1 MPSNFRTALATAALG
16 LSALGAQAVTLVGL
30 TSANQLARIDT
41 ANVAAATTTAITG
54 LADGDRF
61 VGIDLRPKNNM
72 IYGVTLSSQLYTINE
87 TTGAA
92 TFVAALSMPVIN
104 ASLGYGIDFN
114 PVADFG
120 SGASLRLVSSAGSNF
135 AVNANTGVVGNAAS
149 NIGMGFT
156 AVAYSNSM
164 PLPAAAPPSTAL
176 YYIDSNTDT
185 LSKASSAF
193 NAPTITAVGAL
204 GVDALKANGFEI
216 LGDGRAFAA
225 LTLDA
230 GSSLTTGLYDINLNT
245 GAASLVGTYNGTLSG
260 LTVSAVPEPQSLAL
274 MLAGLASMASLARR
288 RAKSVA
294 A

>member
-156 AVAYSNSM
+156 AVAYINSM

-185 LSKASSAF
+185 LSKANSAF
-193 NAPTITAVGAL
+193 NAPAIMAVGAL

-216 LGDGRAFAA
+216 LGDGRAYAA
-225 LTLDA
+225 LNLDA
-230 GSSLTTGLYDINLNT
+230 GSSLTTGLYGINLNT
-245 GAASLVGTYNGTLSG
+245 GAASLLGTYNGTLSG

-274 MLAGLASMASLARR
+274 MLAGLAAMASLARR

>member
-1 MPSNFRTALATAALG
+1 MPAYFRTALVTATMG

-41 ANVAAATTTAITG
+41 ANVAAATTAITG
-54 LADGDRF
+54 LAVGDRF

-72 IYGVTLSSQLYTINE
+72 IYGVTLSSRLYTVNE

-120 SGASLRLVSSAGSNF
+120 SGASLRLVNSAGSNF

-185 LSKASSAF
+185 LSKANSAF
-193 NAPTITAVGAL
+193 NAPAIMAVGAL

-216 LGDGRAFAA
+216 LGDGRAYAA
-225 LTLDA
+225 LNLDA
-230 GSSLTTGLYDINLNT
+230 GSSLTTGLYGINLNT
-245 GAASLVGTYNGTLSG
+245 GAASLLGTYNGTLSG

-274 MLAGLASMASLARR
+274 MLAGLAAMGSLARR

>member
-54 LADGDRF
+54 LAAGDRF
-61 VGIDLRPKNNM
+61 VGIDLRPKDNM
-72 IYGVTLSSQLYTINE
+72 IYGVTLSNQLYTINE

-92 TFVAALSMPVIN
+92 TLVAALSMPVIN

-185 LSKASSAF
+185 LSKANSAF
-193 NAPTITAVGAL
+193 NAPTIMAVGAL

-216 LGDGRAFAA
+216 LGDGRAYAA
-225 LTLDA
+225 LNLDA
-230 GSSLTTGLYDINLNT
+230 GSSLTTGLYGINLNT
-245 GAASLVGTYNGTLSG
+245 GAASLLGNYNGTLSG

-274 MLAGLASMASLARR
+274 MLAGLAAMASLARR